1 MKEMRIAVYPG
12 SFDPITNGHLDIIER
27 ASVLFDKVI
36 VLIAINPHKASTFTL
51 EEKKMMIQEA
61 TKKYSNIVVDYT
73 EGLTLIYA
81 KEHGACTLIRGLR
94 AVTDFE
100 FEFQIN
106 AANSFID
113 NNIDTVFLMSR
124 KDFHFIS
131 SSTIKELYEHHVDI
145 SSLVPKIVIDCLDK
159 KYDHR

>member
-1 MKEMRIAVYPG
+1 MRIAIYPG

-36 VLIAINPHKASTFTL
+36 VLIAVNPHKQSSFCL
-51 EEKKMMIQEA
+51 EDKKAMIQESV
-61 TKKYSNIVVDYT
+61 KHLPNIEVDHT
-73 EGLTLIYA
+73 EGLTLTYA

-106 AANSFID
+106 AANSFIND
-113 NNIDTVFLMSR
+113 QIDTVFLMSR
-124 KDFHFIS
+124 TDFHFIS
-131 SSTIKELYEHHVDI
+131 SSTIKELFEHNIDI
-145 SSLVPKIVIDCLDK
+145 SSLVPPIVI
-159 KYDHR
+159 KYLKNKYQG